1 MQTGKKKNLF
11 RGLSGGPVVKN
22 PPCRA
27 GGVESIP
34 DQGTKIPYAVGQL
47 SPRATTRECVH
58 HNERFHVLQLRPSAA
73 K

>member
-1 MQTGKKKNLF
+1 M
-11 RGLSGGPVVKN
+11 VKN

-27 GGVESIP
+27 GGVDLIP

-47 SPRATTRECVH
+47 SPRATTREFVH
-58 HNERFHVLQLRPSAA
+58 HNERVHVLQLRPSAA